1 MLQYILQEKK
11 KIILVL
17 MALFVAVAC
26 GFIGYSQ
33 YKGKP
38 ERVVRD
44 YITALQQK
52 QYARAYSQLLL
63 TPGKADEP

>member
-1 MLQYILQEKK
+1 MLQYILQKKK

-17 MALFVAVAC
+17 MALVVVMAC
-26 GFIGYSQ
+26 GFVGYRQ
-33 YKGKP
+33 YNGRP

-63 TPGKADEP
+63 TPGRLTS